1 MTTTSAILFGVTL
14 LQAIYALRSSTEPG
28 WTYIHAVLASVSV
41 TLALILK

>member
-14 LQAIYALRSSTEPG
+14 LQAIYALRSTEPG
-28 WTYIHAVLASVSV
+28 WAYIHAVLASVSV